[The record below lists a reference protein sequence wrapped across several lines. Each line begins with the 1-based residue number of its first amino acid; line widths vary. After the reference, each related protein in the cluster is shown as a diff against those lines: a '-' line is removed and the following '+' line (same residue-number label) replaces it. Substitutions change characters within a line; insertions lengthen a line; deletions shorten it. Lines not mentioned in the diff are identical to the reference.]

1 MPEDLMN
8 TYKVPHTDLVVS
20 RIAYGTAMLGSAH
33 RSSDFI
39 AKTVRAMH
47 TAYDNGITF
56 FDLADV
62 YGAGRSEAALSE
74 LLKQLPGLRDKIVIQ
89 SKCGLRLPG
98 GWVPDDPLGV
108 GSISADLS
116 REHIV
121 GAVEA
126 SLERLGTDHLDILL
140 LHMPDPLVE
149 PEEVGQA
156 FDHLKG
162 SGKVRYFGVSNHN
175 PVQIELLRKDVH
187 QPLVA
192 NQIRLGLA
200 HYFPIAERQAEG
212 RITGVGALV
221 DYCRLH
227 DIQVQ
232 AYSPLRGGNASD
244 TPILV
249 DLPADASPEVKQVA
263 QMVAN
268 IAKKHN
274 TTGGAVMLAWLLR
287 HPAGIVPIIGASKP
301 EHIMNNCAA
310 DQIDLSREEWNS
322 LFYAAA
328 AIQPKVM

>member
-1 MPEDLMN
+1 MN
-8 TYKVPHTDLVVS
+8 TYKVPHTGLVVS

-33 RSSDFI
+33 HSSDFI

-89 SKCGLRLPG
+89 SKCGLRLPD
-98 GWVPDDPLGV
+98 GWIPGDPLGV
-108 GSISADLS
+108 GAITADLS

-121 GAVEA
+121 SAVEG

-140 LHMPDPLVE
+140 LHLPDPLAE
-149 PEEVGQA
+149 PEEVAQA

-175 PVQIELLRKDVH
+175 PVQIDLLRKYVQ

-212 RITGVGALV
+212 RFTGVGALV

-244 TPILV
+244 TPVLV
-249 DLPADASPEVKQVA
+249 DPTADASPELKQVA
-263 QMVAN
+263 QVVAD
-268 IAKKHN
+268 IAKTHN
-274 TTGGAVMLAWLLR
+274 TTAGAVMLAWLLR

-301 EHIMNNCAA
+301 EHVIDNCVA
-310 DQIDLSREEWNS
+310 DRVDLSREEWNT

-328 AIQPKVM
+328 AIQPKIM